1 MYCVQNNRIYCSD
14 CNKSY
19 IPNNYWNHL
28 KSKGHYINVMK
39 KQCDKDI
46 THYDNNN
53 LTCCMD
59 KLSLTSNDNVKNIP
73 KKEQTKEKYKNID
86 PDILLVKF
94 RKLYTGNY
102 YDSESISEAK
112 AMLHELYRNK
122 VVTWAEYIFYLN
134 SYINKDVDEN
144 CNCIQKTE
152 IIYLNNKM
160 PCTQNRIYCGVC
172 HISVLPDNYQNH
184 LRSQGHAS
192 NVLKNSCTNSMIIK
206 THNKKR

>member
-1 MYCVQNNRIYCSD
+1 MYCVQNNRIYCND

-19 IPNNYWNHL
+19 IPNNYSNHL

-39 KQCDKDI
+39 KQCSC
-46 THYDNNN
+46 NNN

-86 PDILLVKF
+86 FDILLVKF

-102 YDSESISEAK
+102 YDSESIREAK

-122 VVTWAEYIFYLN
+122 VVTWDEYVFYLN
-134 SYINKDVDEN
+134 NYINKNEDEN
-144 CNCIQKTE
+144 
-152 IIYLNNKM
+152 
-160 PCTQNRIYCGVC
+160 
-172 HISVLPDNYQNH
+172 
-184 LRSQGHAS
+184 
-192 NVLKNSCTNSMIIK
+192 
-206 THNKKR
+206 